1 MTAPGA
7 PASPLDA
14 EDLRVRL
21 GGDQARVGHG
31 GAGDGRQDPGLA
43 AHRLVAVG
51 PLVDGR
57 PAQHIGAPGAGEP
70 QQNVLR
76 TPGDQAMAVDLRRR
90 LIEAC
95 AHGIR
100 KREHQ
105 AQQRGIRYAGWCQ
118 HAIFGA
124 RPIPAGA
131 KPPIDLKRL
140 AAHDL
145 DD

>member
-1 MTAPGA
+1 M
-7 PASPLDA
+7 PATDPLPPVTD
-14 EDLRVRL
+14 
-21 GGDQARVGHG
+21 
-31 GAGDGRQDPGLA
+31 
-43 AHRLVAVG
+43 AHRRQAFALF
-51 PLVDGR
+51 R
-57 PAQHIGAPGAGEP
+57 WPGVTFE
-70 QQNVLR
+70 
-76 TPGDQAMAVDLRRR
+76 QAMAVDLRRR

-105 AQQRGIRYAGWCQ
+105 AQQSGIRYAGWCQ

-131 KPPIDLKRL
+131 KPPPIDLKRL